1 MWSSLPLSYDLQEK
15 NGALLALV
23 LVLVQELVVLL
34 PIVLRKST
42 HKIEAKP
49 TSHLYGRHLRLNI
62 FHFEQIPDMQSS
74 GEEQDSPVVPFA
86 QSIP

>member
-1 MWSSLPLSYDLQEK
+1 MIFRKK
-15 NGALLALV
+15 NGAAVALV
-23 LVLVQELVVLL
+23 LLVQELVLF